1 MAEGNDHVAALRGM
15 APVETDG
22 LPKSTRTE
30 GWARRTLLTQLGSWS
45 ELRHDTILYAK
56 QSYSTYVVCEFP
68 DAYVDPYPV
77 AVAPGSVYVAPA
89 PVVAAP
95 PIVRPHTTVVVS
107 RRAYVP
113 APAFGAPVPYDYAPY
128 GNIVVSDW

>member
-1 MAEGNDHVAALRGM
+1 MTTRSRICSTAGLAIVGLLALGVTG
-15 APVETDG
+15 A
-22 LPKSTRTE
+22 S
-30 GWARRTLLTQLGSWS
+30 AQA
-45 ELRHDTILYAK
+45 I
-56 QSYSTYVVCEFP
+56 YV
-68 DAYVDPYPV
+68 DSYVDPYPV

-113 APAFGAPVPYDYAPY
+113 APAFGTPVPYDYAPY